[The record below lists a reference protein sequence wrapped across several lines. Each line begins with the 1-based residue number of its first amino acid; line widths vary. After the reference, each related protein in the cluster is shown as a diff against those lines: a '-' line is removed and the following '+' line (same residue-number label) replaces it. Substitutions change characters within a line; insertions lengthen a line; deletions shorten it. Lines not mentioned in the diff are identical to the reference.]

1 MPAYNLLS
9 KELSHGMKK
18 KLLIIL
24 GAGTS
29 SAIGL
34 PSMVCL
40 NRLLEGWGTEWAKQ
54 HGTTDHFHKLWKSA
68 KTYYERAL
76 PQSRPALNFE
86 KVLGDMVAMAHWMEP
101 PPWGD
106 TLRQAA
112 CGGTPPPHMK
122 FRYHKELENEVADAA
137 LPSTGVVCDE
147 DEVAR
152 ESSVEVG
159 SLPEVEATADH
170 GEDDWRGKY
179 GAQIELMAEYSFLL
193 EKLAQHMRA
202 ESQRINLVNSP
213 ENDKYRRLLGGLRES
228 FDIGVYN
235 LNYDTAALDALPGAY
250 IGFGENGS
258 FEPRV
263 VHERADWDFLYHLHG
278 SVHHSLNRRYGDQI
292 VWRSSLDNEFF
303 DGPEGQW
310 TEPRSNGI
318 KIPRTT
324 LVAGGFKLDQLL
336 FEPFQSYHAS
346 LIRHVH
352 AADAILIGG
361 YGFGDA
367 HINFALRNRVSLT
380 QDGLR
385 IKDRPPVM
393 VLTLAG
399 ETTAPMR
406 RRDDLWARELGVA
419 LCTGTQGH
427 FFMEPGNPSDPIPA
441 ELVKRRAFEVDA
453 QHHVAVWYGG
463 FTEAV
468 NCLLAIVPWLDGGA
482 DNVLDTCSA
491 QGN

>member
-1 MPAYNLLS
+1 MIV
-9 KELSHGMKK
+9 M
-18 KLLIIL
+18 
-24 GAGTS
+24 
-29 SAIGL
+29 
-34 PSMVCL
+34 
-40 NRLLEGWGTEWAKQ
+40 
-54 HGTTDHFHKLWKSA
+54 
-68 KTYYERAL
+68 
-76 PQSRPALNFE
+76 
-86 KVLGDMVAMAHWMEP
+86 
-101 PPWGD
+101 
-106 TLRQAA
+106 
-112 CGGTPPPHMK
+112 
-122 FRYHKELENEVADAA
+122 
-137 LPSTGVVCDE
+137 
-147 DEVAR
+147 
-152 ESSVEVG
+152 SVGVG
-159 SLPEVEATADH
+159 SLREVEATADH
-170 GEDDWRGKY
+170 GEDGWRGKY

-202 ESQRINLVNSP
+202 ESKRLSFANTP
-213 ENDKYRRLLGGLRES
+213 ENDEYRKLLGGLRES

-235 LNYDTAALDALPGAY
+235 LNYDTAALDALQGAY
-250 IGFGENGS
+250 IGFGEKGT

-263 VHERADWDFLYHLHG
+263 VHERGDWDFLYHLHG

-292 VWRSSLDNEFF
+292 VWRPSLDNEFF

-393 VLTLAG
+393 VFTLAD
-399 ETTAPMR
+399 ETTKPMR
-406 RRDDLWARELGVA
+406 RRDDLWARELGVS

-427 FFMEPGNPSDPIPA
+427 FFLEPGNPSDPIPA
-441 ELVKRRAFEVDA
+441 ELAIAR
-453 QHHVAVWYGG
+453 HV
-463 FTEAV
+463 
-468 NCLLAIVPWLDGGA
+468 
-482 DNVLDTCSA
+482 
-491 QGN
+491 

>member
-1 MPAYNLLS
+1 
-9 KELSHGMKK
+9 MKK

-24 GAGTS
+24 GAGSS
-29 SAIGL
+29 SAVGL
-34 PSMVCL
+34 PSVKCL
-40 NRLLEGWGTEWAKQ
+40 DQFMELWGTEWARLP
-54 HGTTDHFHKLWKSA
+54 GTTDHFRELRQSA
-68 KTYYERAL
+68 ETYYERGSAGL
-76 PQSRPALNFE
+76 RPALNFE
-86 KVLGDMVAMAHWMEP
+86 KVLSDIVAMAHWMEP
-101 PPWGD
+101 SPWGN

-122 FRYHKELENEVADAA
+122 FRYHKELEDEVADAA

-152 ESSVEVG
+152 ESSVGVG
-159 SLPEVEATADH
+159 SLREVEATADH

-202 ESQRINLVNSP
+202 ESQRFSLANSP

-228 FDIGVYN
+228 FDIGVYS
-235 LNYDTAALDALPGAY
+235 LNYDTAALDALQGAY
-250 IGFGENGS
+250 IGFGEKGT

-263 VHERADWDFLYHLHG
+263 VHERGDWDFLYHLHG

-292 VWRSSLDNEFF
+292 VWRPSLDNEFF

-393 VLTLAG
+393 VFTLAD
-399 ETTAPMR
+399 ETTKPMR
-406 RRDDLWARELGVA
+406 RRDDLWARELGVS

-427 FFMEPGNPSDPIPA
+427 FFLEPGNPSDPIPA
-441 ELVKRRAFEVDA
+441 ELAIRGTFEVDA
-453 QHHVAVWYGG
+453 QHRVAVWYGG
-463 FTEAV
+463 FAEAV
-468 NCLLAIVPWLDGGA
+468 QRLPNVIQWLDGGS
-482 DNVLDTCSA
+482 DNALAVSSA
-491 QGN
+491 QGM